1 MRQVAVSIA
10 LLFSFLLCFCGKEK
24 KAVAAPSAAAETDP
38 PETATDSIL
47 KFWLG
52 KQSVNSDSPFPNTLW
67 FWTNWQELD
76 SIDQQKTLL
85 RTAIPQTRADKVCD
99 QHLFDKKWD
108 SHPVAGWLR
117 SGALQRRRD
126 AWPCYWAI
134 IPAAPVDSFAPPNQ
148 LVQVVLEDSALVVVF
163 RPDEKNAFQVFDMQG
178 KIMPLP
184 EAEKSRS
191 RIAMIFLQSGST
203 SAGIFRSFYLCN
215 EKMIRSWHHG
225 VPGVQDKVAMDI
237 NYMMLL
243 YAWLE
248 AHREKA
254 VLPGQPEAPL
264 FWTGNPGKMSIAQLI
279 GSTRRTAQREKE
291 DLLHYTKTA
300 IDHIRQSWRLQ
311 LHPMERY
318 PSRGV
323 R

>member
-1 MRQVAVSIA
+1 MRQVAVPLV
-10 LLFSFLLCFCGKEK
+10 LLCSFLLCFCGNEK
-24 KAVAAPSAAAETDP
+24 KAVAASREVKPDE

-52 KQSVNSDSPFPNTLW
+52 KQAVNSDFPFPNTLW

-85 RTAIPQTRADKVCD
+85 RTAVPKTPAEKICD
-99 QHLFDKKWD
+99 QFLFDKKWD
-108 SHPVAGWLR
+108 AHPVAGWLR

-163 RPDEKNAFQVFDMQG
+163 RPEGREAFNVFDMQG
-178 KIMPLP
+178 KLVPLP

-191 RIAMIFLQSGST
+191 RIAMIFLQSETAQGS
-203 SAGIFRSFYLCN
+203 FRSFYLCN

-243 YAWLE
+243 YAWQE

-254 VLPGQPEAPL
+254 ILPGQSVAPRY
-264 FWTGNPGKMSIAQLI
+264 WTGNPRKMSIAELI
-279 GSTRRTAQREKE
+279 GSTQRTAQRDPE
-291 DLLHYTKTA
+291 DLFYYTKTS

-318 PSRGV
+318 PSRGA